1 MKKYRVFGFLKG
13 CLFVVVASVVLGFVV
28 KGLWNALIPEIMGG
42 PQITYWQALGLFI
55 LTKILFGGF
64 HRHGGHGGYGGG
76 RGRWREHMQQRWA
89 QMSEEEREKFRAG
102 MGRGRGGWCGPRP
115 GPQNVAEPQV
125 R

>member
-1 MKKYRVFGFLKG
+1 MKKYRMWAVLKG
-13 CLFVVVASVVLGFVV
+13 FLFVVVASVVLGFVV

-55 LTKILFGGF
+55 LSKILFGGF
-64 HRHGGHGGYGGG
+64 HRHGHGGG
-76 RGRWREHMQQRWA
+76 RGQWREHMRERWA
-89 QMSEEEREKFRAG
+89 QMSDEDREKFRAG
-102 MGRGRGGWCGPRP
+102 MGRGRGGWCGPRSG